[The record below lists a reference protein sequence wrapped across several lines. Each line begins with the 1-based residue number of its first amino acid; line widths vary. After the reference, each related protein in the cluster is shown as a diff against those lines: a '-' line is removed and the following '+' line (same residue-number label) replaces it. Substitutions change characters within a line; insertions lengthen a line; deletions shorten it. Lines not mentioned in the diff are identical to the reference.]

1 MVRDRLRP
9 LLGLSQLVVQRRAGV
24 NTGGGSSVAMRIER
38 LQFALVSDCPSGCGS
53 EIESGAEFGK
63 EIINNNHHHDDYLV
77 AASYYGIP
85 LVYHSVAAKQ

>member
-9 LLGLSQLVVQRRAGV
+9 LLGLSQLVVQRCAGV

-63 EIINNNHHHDDYLV
+63 EIINNNHDDDDYLV